1 MPRPKK
7 EKSDRRNVILQAL
20 VTEQQKLFVTSIS
33 ADYGITQSRYIQM
46 LIESQM
52 KLNETK

>member
-7 EKSDRRNVILQAL
+7 EKSDRRSVILQAL

-46 LIESQM
+46 LIESQI
-52 KLNETK
+52 KLQEK